1 MKKQQDSFATPDR
14 NRTGRGKLS
23 GDSGMYSGVG
33 GAGVDDD
40 LMPEDMDMDDLDNEM
55 HHMEDDIDDD
65 MDEEM
70 REE

>member
-1 MKKQQDSFATPDR
+1 
-14 NRTGRGKLS
+14 
-23 GDSGMYSGVG
+23 MYSGVG